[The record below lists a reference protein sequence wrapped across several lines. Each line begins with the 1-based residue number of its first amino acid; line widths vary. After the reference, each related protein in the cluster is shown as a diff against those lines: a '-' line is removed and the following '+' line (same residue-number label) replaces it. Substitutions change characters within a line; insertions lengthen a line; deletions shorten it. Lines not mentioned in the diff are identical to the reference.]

1 MEWLEPADYIPSGL
15 DLVILGVSDDSA
27 LGEINEFNSQ
37 NQIVVTYVGDKTI
50 RFSYNGDGIRVGK
63 NVNGNAEKYLYDTG
77 NHVVLEVDENGEQT
91 AENIYGI
98 YNIARVIGNNSYTYL
113 HNGHGDVVALI
124 DSEENVVNRYTY
136 DAFGVVI
143 TETETVDNPFRYASY
158 WYDSETGLYYL
169 MARYY
174 NPVNGRFLS
183 EDPARDGYNWYVYC
197 NNNPLIYVDPNGQF
211 IITTTALVIIGL
223 ATAGAVVGG
232 IVGNYFAEKNG
243 ATGWEKAGYIAGGS
257 LGGAGAVG
265 GYFAAPAIV
274 SATGVSAI
282 SVSGAGISAI
292 ASGSGAAIKTT
303 LDKAEPIIGDK
314 INYIFGKATGSIHNI
329 QRSAGML
336 KELNRI
342 GISDNE
348 SGRTYVAQK
357 IIEAY
362 HNAKPII
369 QEGGRCVRE
378 ILIMGPNGGAK
389 LETIW
394 EGVKL
399 ITVKIIGGK

>member
-1 MEWLEPADYIPSGL
+1 M
-15 DLVILGVSDDSA
+15 
-27 LGEINEFNSQ
+27 
-37 NQIVVTYVGDKTI
+37 
-50 RFSYNGDGIRVGK
+50 
-63 NVNGNAEKYLYDTG
+63 NGNAEKYLYDTG

-113 HNGHGDVVALI
+113 HNGHGDVVALV

-169 MARYY
+169 IARYY

-257 LGGAGAVG
+257 LGGAAVGAVG

>member
-1 MEWLEPADYIPSGL
+1 
-15 DLVILGVSDDSA
+15 
-27 LGEINEFNSQ
+27 
-37 NQIVVTYVGDKTI
+37 
-50 RFSYNGDGIRVGK
+50 
-63 NVNGNAEKYLYDTG
+63 
-77 NHVVLEVDENGEQT
+77 
-91 AENIYGI
+91 
-98 YNIARVIGNNSYTYL
+98 
-113 HNGHGDVVALI
+113 
-124 DSEENVVNRYTY
+124 
-136 DAFGVVI
+136 
-143 TETETVDNPFRYASY
+143 
-158 WYDSETGLYYL
+158 

-257 LGGAGAVG
+257 LGGAAVGAVG

-369 QEGGRCVRE
+369 REGGRCVRE

>member
-1 MEWLEPADYIPSGL
+1 MP
-15 DLVILGVSDDSA
+15 
-27 LGEINEFNSQ
+27 
-37 NQIVVTYVGDKTI
+37 
-50 RFSYNGDGIRVGK
+50 R
-63 NVNGNAEKYLYDTG
+63 
-77 NHVVLEVDENGEQT
+77 
-91 AENIYGI
+91 
-98 YNIARVIGNNSYTYL
+98 
-113 HNGHGDVVALI
+113 
-124 DSEENVVNRYTY
+124 
-136 DAFGVVI
+136 
-143 TETETVDNPFRYASY
+143 
-158 WYDSETGLYYL
+158 
-169 MARYY
+169 
-174 NPVNGRFLS
+174 
-183 EDPARDGYNWYVYC
+183 
-197 NNNPLIYVDPNGQF
+197 PL
-211 IITTTALVIIGL
+211 
-223 ATAGAVVGG
+223 
-232 IVGNYFAEKNG
+232 
-243 ATGWEKAGYIAGGS
+243 
-257 LGGAGAVG
+257 
-265 GYFAAPAIV
+265 IV